1 MDIDNIKLT
10 IKNLSN
16 ELIDNIHKMVYNQ
29 KDHELDVRKYG
40 SVTIVEGLEPED
52 AMTANWFYANQNN
65 VIVRYSNR
73 VRYSNNDNGDDMD
86 LKYLP
91 IEKLIE
97 IYEFLKNIL

>member
-40 SVTIVEGLEPED
+40 SVIIVEGLEPED
-52 AMTANWFYANQNN
+52 AMTANRFYANQNN
-65 VIVRYSNR
+65 VRVGYSNKVRNSNKVRYSN
-73 VRYSNNDNGDDMD
+73 MD